1 MSQKAN
7 SKPTQKAAFS
17 PEQRK
22 ARLEEIWPQLTWNQ
36 KRYVAI
42 AHQHPD
48 KASAAKAL
56 RIKAQTMYRWPEI
69 VDEAAELV
77 VGDLIEIA
85 KSELQGAVL
94 KAAQIK
100 IEGLDSKGKRLAQD
114 AATEI
119 LDRTLGKPTQRQDIT
134 SKGERVV
141 LYLPE
146 KDPPSK

>member
-1 MSQKAN
+1 MAPKKD
-7 SKPTQKAAFS
+7 SKTAPKAASS
-17 PEQRK
+17 PEARK
-22 ARLEEIWPQLTWNQ
+22 ARLEAIWPQLTWNQ

-77 VGDLIEIA
+77 MGDLIEIA
-85 KSELQGAVL
+85 KTELQGAVL
-94 KAAQIK
+94 KAVQIK
-100 IEGLDSKGKRLAQD
+100 IEGMDSKGKRLQQD

-119 LDRTLGKPTQRQDIT
+119 IDRVLGKPTQRQDIT
-134 SKGERVV
+134 SNGEQIIY
-141 LYLPE
+141 YLPE
-146 KDPPSK
+146 KDPPPK